1 MTRPGTGV
9 APLAQPLHEGGPS
22 PVGSFVPKLVALDVD
37 GTLVDGDGVMRQD
50 IKECVARV
58 LAAGVPVVISTGR
71 GWTSTDIIVDEL
83 QLPHGWA
90 VTANG
95 AMLVTYPPLKIES
108 EVRFDPADSIAKVSK
123 AAPEA
128 IIGVQEGLT
137 WRVTRPFPQGEL
149 HGDVRIETLEELA
162 SRPVSRIVVRDPS
175 SSEATFNGMAQSLGL
190 HEVAYFIGWS
200 AWLDIAPKGIDKAH
214 GLQRVV
220 DELGL
225 SAADVLALGDG
236 GNDIEMLEW
245 AGRGVAMGDAAEN
258 VRAAADHVTG
268 RFEDGGTA
276 EELNRWF

>member
-1 MTRPGTGV
+1 MAATPETRGV
-9 APLAQPLHEGGPS
+9 NGVTPQAVPFE
-22 PVGSFVPKLVALDVD
+22 PKLVALDVD
-37 GTLVDGDGVMRQD
+37 GTLVDGDGVMRD
-50 IKECVARV
+50 DVREAVARIV
-58 LAAGVPVVISTGR
+58 AAEIPVVIATGR
-71 GWTSTDIIVDEL
+71 GWSSTDIIVDEL

-95 AMLVTYPPLKIES
+95 AMLVTYPPLRIES

-123 AAPEA
+123 HAPDA

-137 WRVTRPFPQGEL
+137 WRVTRHFPEGEL
-149 HGDVRIETLEELA
+149 HGDVQIESLEELA
-162 SRPVSRIVVRDPS
+162 SRPVSRIVVRDPN

-225 SAADVLALGDG
+225 SASDVLALGDG
-236 GNDIEMLEW
+236 GNDIEMLAW
-245 AGRGVAMGDAAEN
+245 AGRGVAIGDAAEN
-258 VRAAADHVTG
+258 VRAVADHVTG
-268 RFEDGGTA
+268 RFRDGGTA
-276 EELNRWF
+276 EELSRWF

>member
-1 MTRPGTGV
+1 MTRRGRNATQREDGLNGDRSEP
-9 APLAQPLHEGGPS
+9 
-22 PVGSFVPKLVALDVD
+22 GSFVPKMVALDVD
-37 GTLVDGDGVMRQD
+37 GTLVDGDGVMRRD
-50 IKECVARV
+50 IKEAVARIV
-58 LAAGVPVVISTGR
+58 AAGVPVVISTGR
-71 GWTSTDIIVDEL
+71 GWTSTDLIIDEL

-108 EVRFDPADSIAKVSK
+108 EVRFDPADSIAKVSE
-123 AAPEA
+123 AAPGA
-128 IIGVQEGLT
+128 IIAVQEGLA
-137 WRVTRPFPQGEL
+137 WRVTRPFPEGEL
-149 HGDVRIETLEELA
+149 PGEVRVESLKELA
-162 SRPVSRIVVRDPS
+162 SRPVSRIVVRDPD

-200 AWLDIAPKGIDKAH
+200 AWLDIAPNGIDKAH

-225 SAADVLALGDG
+225 RAADVLALGDG
-236 GNDIEMLEW
+236 GNDIEMLAW
-245 AGRGVAMGDAAEN
+245 AGRGVAIGDAPER
-258 VRAAADHVTG
+258 VRAVADHVTA

>member
-1 MTRPGTGV
+1 MTGPGKD
-9 APLAQPLHEGGPS
+9 A
-22 PVGSFVPKLVALDVD
+22 GSNGFVPRLVALDVD
-37 GTLVDGDGVMRQD
+37 GTLVDGDGVMRDD
-50 IKECVARV
+50 IRDAVARIV
-58 LAAGVPVVISTGR
+58 AAGIPVVIATGR

-108 EVRFDPADSIAKVSK
+108 EVRFDPADSIAKVAA

-128 IIGVQEGLT
+128 IIAVQEGLT
-137 WRVTRPFPQGEL
+137 WRVTRPFPEGEL
-149 HGDVRIETLEELA
+149 HGDVRVETLEELA
-162 SRPVSRIVVRDPS
+162 SRPVSRIVIRDPD
-175 SSEATFNGMAQSLGL
+175 SSEDVFNEMAQSLGL

-200 AWLDIAPKGIDKAH
+200 AWLDIAPNGIDKAH

-245 AGRGVAMGDAAEN
+245 AGRGVAIGDAAEN

-268 RFEDGGTA
+268 RFQDGGTA

>member
-1 MTRPGTGV
+1 MTQLGTDVATRTLELNGEHPQARP
-9 APLAQPLHEGGPS
+9 
-22 PVGSFVPKLVALDVD
+22 FVPKLVALDVD

-50 IKECVARV
+50 VKEAVARIV
-58 LAAGVPVVISTGR
+58 AAGVPVVISTGR
-71 GWTSTDIIVDEL
+71 GWTSTDIIIDEL

-108 EVRFDPADSIAKVSK
+108 EVRFDPADSIAKVSE

-128 IIGVQEGLT
+128 IIAVQEGLT
-137 WRVTRPFPQGEL
+137 WRVTRPFPEGEL
-149 HGDVRIETLEELA
+149 HGDVLVESLEELA
-162 SRPVSRIVVRDPS
+162 SRPVSRIVVRDPD
-175 SSEATFNGMAQSLGL
+175 SSEAVFNAMAQSLGL

-200 AWLDIAPKGIDKAH
+200 AWLDIAPKGVDKAS

-225 SAADVLALGDG
+225 SAKDVLALGDG

-245 AGRGVAMGDAAEN
+245 AGRGVAIGDATEM

-268 RFEDGGTA
+268 RFDDGGTA